1 MDRQATIQHDAK
13 AGLKSEPTEKIAWLV
28 TIRAEGSNGKDEGY
42 AKAGFPG
49 G

>member
-13 AGLKSEPTEKIAWLV
+13 AGVTSEPTEKIARLV
-28 TIRAEGSNGKDEGY
+28 AIRAKGSNGKGEGY
-42 AKAGFPG
+42 AKAGIPG